1 MHFYPNIEESIVE
14 VIYLGGVK
22 TKSKPKVLK
31 EINQSLKRPYILFV
45 GNRSG
50 YKNFKTVLESL
61 SINRRIISDFN
72 LLCFGGGE
80 FNKDELNYI
89 AKLGLTGCIK
99 HIRGSDSDLNALYE
113 SASVFIFP
121 SLMEG
126 FGIPLI
132 EAMHNN
138 CAVVCSDIPCF
149 REIAS
154 DGAIF
159 FDPLNK
165 DSLSSVLDEVLYNTS
180 LKKNTILKGALVG
193 EKYSWDKCAQEHFEA
208 YKDIMES

>member
-1 MHFYPNIEESIVE
+1 
-14 VIYLGGVK
+14 
-22 TKSKPKVLK
+22 
-31 EINQSLKRPYILFV
+31 
-45 GNRSG
+45 
-50 YKNFKTVLESL
+50 
-61 SINRRIISDFN
+61 
-72 LLCFGGGE
+72 
-80 FNKDELNYI
+80 
-89 AKLGLTGCIK
+89 
-99 HIRGSDSDLNALYE
+99 
-113 SASVFIFP
+113 
-121 SLMEG
+121 MEG